1 MKATGVVRR
10 IDDLGRIVIPKEI
23 RKVLRI
29 KEGDP
34 IEIFTGREGEV
45 ILKKYSPIGELS
57 EFATDYAETLAKT
70 TGHISCI
77 TDKDSVIAVSGGAR
91 KEYLEQSISKELE
104 QLMDDKEIYT
114 SNQNN
119 DISLPITKNDNQERK
134 FNSQVIYPIISQGD
148 VIGSVILLSKE
159 QNKKMNETEVKVAQS
174 AAGFLSSQMEI

>member
-57 EFATDYAETLAKT
+57 EFATDYAEPLAKT